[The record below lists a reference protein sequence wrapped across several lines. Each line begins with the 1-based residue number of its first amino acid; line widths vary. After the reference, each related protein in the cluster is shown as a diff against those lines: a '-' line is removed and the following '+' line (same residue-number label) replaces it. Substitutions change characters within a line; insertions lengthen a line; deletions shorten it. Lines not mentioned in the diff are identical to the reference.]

1 VAGRPGPEAA
11 ASTWSNRALACE
23 VAAFE
28 AAHSAGLRVPRA
40 YEQVV
45 MDGGPRPGDGAGG
58 RYRSFVGFGPEAIA
72 GVSLPPTDG
81 RDPGPHQ
88 WRSGA
93 SVPAHGERGHARCVG
108 ALGTSGTC
116 SASGLCSAHPR
127 AAPRRGSP
135 LPWGLPPRPAH
146 TFEWSMRHVRLGRGP
161 SAETFSST
169 TRAPGS
175 CSAWVSRR
183 RARSSL

>member
-1 VAGRPGPEAA
+1 MTIEELTSSVGKLRLVGQGAEAEVFEWRDGRVLKLL
-11 ASTWSNRALACE
+11 RARGATERLACE

-45 MDGGPRPGDGAGG
+45 MDGGPGPRDGAAG

-72 GVSLPPTDG
+72 GVSLRPTDG

-93 SVPAHGERGHARCVG
+93 SVPAHGETGQCEMRW
-108 ALGTSGTC
+108 
-116 SASGLCSAHPR
+116 R
-127 AAPRRGSP
+127 AWHIGNLQR
-135 LPWGLPPRPAH
+135 
-146 TFEWSMRHVRLGRGP
+146 
-161 SAETFSST
+161 
-169 TRAPGS
+169 
-175 CSAWVSRR
+175 
-183 RARSSL
+183 